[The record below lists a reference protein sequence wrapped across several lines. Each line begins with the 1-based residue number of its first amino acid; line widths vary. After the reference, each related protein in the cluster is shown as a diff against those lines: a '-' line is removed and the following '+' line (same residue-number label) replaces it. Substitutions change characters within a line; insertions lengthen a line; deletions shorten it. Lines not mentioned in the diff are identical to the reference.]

1 MSEYL
6 ERTDNRMKPLSIDD
20 LKDTK
25 KKSTESY
32 VSVAI
37 THTLNEHVNLICH
50 ELKCTKAK
58 FVALAIN
65 NLINEYERKA
75 SE

>member
-1 MSEYL
+1 
-6 ERTDNRMKPLSIDD
+6 MKPLSIDD

-37 THTLNEHVNLICH
+37 THTLNDHVNLICH
-50 ELKCTKAK
+50 ELKCTKSK
-58 FVALAIN
+58 FVALAIKK
-65 NLINEYERKA
+65 LINEYERKA

>member
-1 MSEYL
+1 MDL
-6 ERTDNRMKPLSIDD
+6 ND
-20 LKDTK
+20 LKNTK
-25 KKSTESY
+25 VKATESY

-37 THTLNEHVNLICH
+37 THKLNDRVNLICH

-65 NLINEYERKA
+65 NLINEYERKQD
-75 SE
+75 E

>member
-1 MSEYL
+1 
-6 ERTDNRMKPLSIDD
+6 MKPISIDD
-20 LKDTK
+20 LKNTK
-25 KKSTESY
+25 VKATESY

-37 THTLNEHVNLICH
+37 THKLNDHVNLICH

>member
-1 MSEYL
+1 
-6 ERTDNRMKPLSIDD
+6 MKPLSIDD

-37 THTLNEHVNLICH
+37 THTLNDHVNLICH
-50 ELKCTKAK
+50 ELKCTKSK

>member
-1 MSEYL
+1 
-6 ERTDNRMKPLSIDD
+6 MKPLSIDD

-25 KKSTESY
+25 KRATESY

-37 THTLNEHVNLICH
+37 THKLNDHVNLICH

-58 FVALAIN
+58 FVALAIKK
-65 NLINEYERKA
+65 LINEYERKA

>member
-1 MSEYL
+1 
-6 ERTDNRMKPLSIDD
+6 MKPLSIDD

>member
-1 MSEYL
+1 
-6 ERTDNRMKPLSIDD
+6 MKPLSIDD
-20 LKDTK
+20 LKNTK
-25 KKSTESY
+25 VKATESY

-37 THTLNEHVNLICH
+37 THKLNEHVNKICN
-50 ELKCTKAK
+50 ELKCTKSK